1 MVETTPAPLW
11 MVFAPRRHG
20 LPPLC
25 NQGFIA
31 RPPELPTHDP
41 ERTLPCGKLIET
53 CIQLS
58 VVTANVR
65 SMESGR
71 STGKLAYLQQQF
83 SELNVNVVGIQESR
97 SQSAFTRKS
106 GDYIRLA
113 AASDNGHFGVEL
125 WLAHN
130 IPFAT
135 TGNGKQLFIRDNQ
148 LVVLHSDPR
157 RLIVRIQTDWLEIL
171 SAVLHAPQSGIALE
185 SKQQGG
191 IQPASSSNTWQ
202 ANWM

>member
-1 MVETTPAPLW
+1 MTPK
-11 MVFAPRRHG
+11 
-20 LPPLC
+20 
-25 NQGFIA
+25 
-31 RPPELPTHDP
+31 ELY
-41 ERTLPCGKLIET
+41 LASGKLIET
-53 CIQLS
+53 RIQLS

-71 STGKLAYLQQQF
+71 YTGKLAYLQQQF

-113 AASDNGHFGVEL
+113 TASDNGHFGVEL

-135 TGNGKQLFIRDNQ
+135 AGNGKQLFIRDNQ

-157 RLIVRIQTDWLEIL
+157 RLIVRIQTDWLEIVF
-171 SAVLHAPQSGIALE
+171 AVLHAPQSGIALE
-185 SKQQGG
+185 SRQQWWHSTSEL
-191 IQPASSSNTWQ
+191 IQHLAGQLDVIVHTFNDSP
-202 ANWM
+202 